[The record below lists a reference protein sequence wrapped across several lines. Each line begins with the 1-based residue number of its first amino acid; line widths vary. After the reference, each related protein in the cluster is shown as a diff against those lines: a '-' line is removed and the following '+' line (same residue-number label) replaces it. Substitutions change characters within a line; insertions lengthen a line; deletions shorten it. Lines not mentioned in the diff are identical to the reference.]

1 MKNKDHAQLVVNPFV
16 IYLGIGLFAALLQR
30 LAPLPFLSRQA
41 AQITGVLIMV
51 ISLVIGLPAAI
62 GMLKAKTSPNPNHP
76 TTSLVL
82 SGSYRFSRNPMY
94 IGLTLMYVGLM
105 SFFQITWGLL
115 FTPIVI
121 WLITIWVIR
130 REEEYLE
137 HKFGESY
144 LRFKQT
150 VRRWI

>member
-1 MKNKDHAQLVVNPFV
+1 MKNSDHAQLIVNPFV
-16 IYLGIGLFAALLQR
+16 IYLGVGLFAVLLQK
-30 LAPLPFLSRQA
+30 LIPLPFISAQA

-62 GMLKAKTSPNPNHP
+62 GMLKVKTSPNPNHP

-94 IGLTLMYVGLM
+94 IGLTLMYAGLM
-105 SFFQITWGLL
+105 TFFQITWGLL

-121 WLITIWVIR
+121 WLITVWVIR
-130 REEEYLE
+130 PEEKYLE
-137 HKFGESY
+137 YKFGEDY
-144 LRFKQT
+144 LKYKQT